1 MISKAKVIVS
11 GVSWTIVQ
19 NLVSILY
26 GVVSVPFLINYFGK
40 GQYGLIGL
48 ALSVNVYLQLMDM
61 GLTSTN
67 VKFLSE
73 YLAKGQR
80 IQMQKIYSLTHLI
93 YLVIG
98 LLNTFVLFIL
108 SFYVDDIFNL
118 TTEQEPILR
127 HLLLILALNATF
139 SWVSECYD
147 QFLRAYELVD
157 WIKRRA
163 TILKLA
169 QFFVLFL
176 TILLKL
182 SIEIYFFMYT
192 FVITLILPLTILKA
206 KKIAPDIKYYLH
218 FDKELFKQIYP
229 FALSIFSF
237 SIFQFLALNSRP
249 LIIGNISGAEEVAE
263 YNIMYTIT
271 MVVMVFSNS
280 FMQVLIPIVSKMKV
294 SNDIIHIKK
303 IMSEGTKYVTIL
315 LTVIILLLILSLREV
330 LCLYVGESYVNLSKW
345 LTVWLLV
352 LLLSHRNVMT
362 SMVFTETRLNCV
374 MLMGFCAMVIA
385 FCAYFILIPYFG
397 VGGVVIGFAL
407 HELIHT
413 LFYYLYFMPTK
424 CNVNALSIFFKS
436 VLPVWIFL
444 GVEACLFVVFWNNSN
459 NSVTIMFLLKFL
471 SALIVFFFT
480 IWFLLLNRE
489 ERLDIRLLTNGFL
502 HRV

>member
-249 LIIGNISGAEEVAE
+249 LIIGNISGAEEVAD

-280 FMQVLIPIVSKMKV
+280 FMQVLIPIVSKMRV
-294 SNDIIHIKK
+294 SNDITNIKK

-315 LTVIILLLILSLREV
+315 LTVIILLLILSLREI
-330 LCLYVGESYVNLSKW
+330 LILYVGEAYVNLSSW
-345 LTVWLLV
+345 LSLWLLV

-362 SMVFTETRLNCV
+362 SMVFTETRLNSV
-374 MLMGFCAMVIA
+374 MLMGFCAMVVA
-385 FCAYFILIPYFG
+385 FIAYFMLIPYFG
-397 VGGVVIGFAL
+397 VGGVIIGFAL

-424 CNVNALSIFFKS
+424 CKVNALPIFFKS
-436 VLPVWIFL
+436 VLPVWILL
-444 GVEACLFVVFWNNSN
+444 GTES
-459 NSVTIMFLLKFL
+459 
-471 SALIVFFFT
+471 
-480 IWFLLLNRE
+480 FLLLVLWNLSSFSGLSLIILKTISACFLFFSTIWTFFLNRQN
-489 ERLDIRLLTNGFL
+489 RAFVITTLKNRI
-502 HRV
+502 